1 MEKLNQRY
9 LSPEDV
15 LNVVCD
21 YFKIDKQLLL
31 SRSRK
36 SELIYPKMI
45 ICCFLKELGYPFER
59 IGKTINRDHSTAV
72 YYCKKAD
79 DLLSSNLNIP
89 EVKRTLHDYAAIS
102 KLLAR
107 YQYNFRLGESIIVE
121 NFDLLQLSINYTK
134 SFVN

>member
-1 MEKLNQRY
+1 MERLNQRY

-15 LNVVCD
+15 LNIVCD

-31 SRSRK
+31 SRSRQ
-36 SELIYPKMI
+36 SELIYPKML
-45 ICCFLKELGYPFER
+45 ICCFLKELDYTFEK
-59 IGKTINRDHSTAV
+59 IGESINRDHSTAV

-89 EVKRTLHDYAAIS
+89 EVKRILHDYASIS
-102 KLLAR
+102 KLLAGH
-107 YQYNFRLGESIIVE
+107 QYNFRLGKSIVVE

-134 SFVN
+134 SFV

>member
-1 MEKLNQRY
+1 MEKLNKIY

-31 SRSRK
+31 SRSRQ

-45 ICCFLKELGYPFER
+45 ICCFIKELGYPFIK
-59 IGKTINRDHSTAV
+59 IGESINRDHSTAV

-89 EVKRTLHDYAAIS
+89 EVKRILHDYASIS

-107 YQYNFRLGESIIVE
+107 HQYNFRLGKYIVVE
-121 NFDLLQLSINYTK
+121 EFDLLQLSMNYTK
-134 SFVN
+134 SFV